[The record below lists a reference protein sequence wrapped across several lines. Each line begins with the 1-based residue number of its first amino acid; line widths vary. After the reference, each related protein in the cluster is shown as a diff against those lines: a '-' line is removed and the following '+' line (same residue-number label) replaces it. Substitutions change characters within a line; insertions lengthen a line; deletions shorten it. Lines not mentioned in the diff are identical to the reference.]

1 MSRAIPRRRARD
13 RASRTRDPR
22 TAVPAFTETEPDTQP
37 ETQPETAADTR
48 AGTETDTRAGTGT
61 GFGTEP
67 EAPDEDLPALTAA
80 AEFSRQV
87 ERRPQLRSV
96 GERHR
101 TLFALGWLAVVAT
114 GLVLLVL
121 ALLEVGPVV
130 LGDVGAVVVLAAYSW
145 ALAVRTGGRAVLFG
159 TVALAAGAGV
169 VVAEEPW
176 LRTGAAVMTCGIAA
190 TLAVV
195 ATVPRTRFVQV
206 VQECVLAV
214 AIAGIGALATLGFSP
229 TISLVRF
236 EYVTLGLAL
245 VASFGVVYRL
255 GAGFHGLGRRGL
267 VVVLIGAV
275 VLVVT
280 LLYAELLRR
289 YGTPGLVGDLLDGV
303 RWSRRNLGAFPRP
316 IEAVLGIPA
325 LAWGVH
331 MRARRRQG
339 WWVCAFGAA
348 GTVAVTNALL
358 NPAITLREGGL
369 SVLYG
374 LLVGLVLG
382 YLVIRLDLALAGTGS
397 GGRRSDEHASARPEP
412 ARTAPLL

>member
-1 MSRAIPRRRARD
+1 M
-13 RASRTRDPR
+13 
-22 TAVPAFTETEPDTQP
+22 VPAYVETET
-37 ETQPETAADTR
+37 
-48 AGTETDTRAGTGT
+48 
-61 GFGTEP
+61 GTEP
-67 EAPDEDLPALTAA
+67 VTEPVTEAPDDDLPALSAA
-80 AEFSRQV
+80 TELDREAQ
-87 ERRPQLRSV
+87 RRPRSV

-101 TLFALGWLAVVAT
+101 SLFAAGWLAVVAA
-114 GLVLLVL
+114 GLALLVL
-121 ALLEVGPVV
+121 ALLEVGPGY
-130 LGDVGAVVVLAAYSW
+130 LDDVGAVVVLAAYSW

-159 TVALAAGAGV
+159 TVAVLAGAGV
-169 VVAEEPW
+169 VLAEEPW
-176 LRTGAAVMTCGIAA
+176 LRTGAAVMTCAVAA

-195 ATVPRTRFVQV
+195 ATVPQRRFPRV

-214 AIAGIGALATLGFSP
+214 GIAGVGALATLGFSP

-245 VASFGVVYRL
+245 LASFGVVHRL
-255 GAGFHGLGRRGL
+255 GAGFHGLGRRGI
-267 VVVLIGAV
+267 VVVLIGGV

-303 RWSRRNLGAFPRP
+303 RWSRDNLGAFPRP

-339 WWVCAFGAA
+339 WWVCAFGSA
-348 GTVAVTNALL
+348 GTVAVANSLL

-369 SVLYG
+369 SALYG

-382 YLVIRLDLALAGTGS
+382 YLVIRVDLALAGTGS
-397 GGRRSDEHASARPEP
+397 GGRRSDEHAAARPEP
-412 ARTAPLL
+412 VRTAPLL